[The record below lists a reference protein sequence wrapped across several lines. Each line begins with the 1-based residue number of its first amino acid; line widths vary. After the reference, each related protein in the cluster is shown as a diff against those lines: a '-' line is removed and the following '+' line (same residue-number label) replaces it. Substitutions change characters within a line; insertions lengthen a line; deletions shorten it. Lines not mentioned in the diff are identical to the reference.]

1 MGAEK
6 STEKNVRKHAKI
18 PLHENLRFEC
28 VASIGV
34 VMPLPDK
41 SRIATCSATR
51 FCLSRE
57 HPLDPLSHTVTQSVN
72 LGKYRHG

>member
-1 MGAEK
+1 MI
-6 STEKNVRKHAKI
+6 SQQI
-18 PLHENLRFEC
+18 
-28 VASIGV
+28 IGV

-57 HPLDPLSHTVTQSVN
+57 HPLDPLSHTVTQCVN

>member
-1 MGAEK
+1 
-6 STEKNVRKHAKI
+6 
-18 PLHENLRFEC
+18 
-28 VASIGV
+28 
-34 VMPLPDK
+34 MPLPDK

-72 LGKYRHG
+72 LGQISSRMTEFSPP